1 MKLAVPDEP
10 ETDPI
15 TDYLL
20 NTFRNI
26 ARGRRFITSM
36 AGAFPLPLAAREISD
51 WLDAHPPAM
60 SRREIDEVVY
70 TLDALCLAEQ
80 ED

>member
-1 MKLAVPDEP
+1 M
-10 ETDPI
+10 

-26 ARGRRFITSM
+26 TRGRRFIATM
-36 AGAFPLPLAAREISD
+36 AGVFPLPLSAREISD

-60 SRREIDEVVY
+60 PRSEIDEVMFA
-70 TLDALCLAEQ
+70 LDAVSLVGDE
-80 ED
+80 E